1 MPSRPLENAS
11 QDWSPMVLSKSGQQR
26 RAENTEQQRNMS
38 KQSSSDANAKKL
50 DKATEAGKIEMLPRG
65 ISTQLLAGRV
75 AKKMSQ
81 KDLATQLNIPVKTIQ
96 EIETHKYKRDMAL
109 AQRMAKKLGIVLT
122 K

>member
-26 RAENTEQQRNMS
+26 RSENTEQQRNMS

-65 ISTQLLAGRV
+65 ISSQLLAGRV

-96 EIETHKYKRDMAL
+96 EIEAHKYKRDMAL

>member
-65 ISTQLLAGRV
+65 ISSQLLAGRV

-81 KDLATQLNIPVKTIQ
+81 KDLATQLNIPVKIIQ

>member
-1 MPSRPLENAS
+1 MPSRPLETAN
-11 QDWSPMVLSKSGQQR
+11 QDWTPVVLNKSGQHKCN
-26 RAENTEQQRNMS
+26 ENKEQQRNMS
-38 KQSSSDANAKKL
+38 KQSFSDAKAKKL

-65 ISTQLLAGRV
+65 ISAQLLAGRV

-109 AQRMAKKLGIVLT
+109 AQRVAKKLGIVLA

>member
-65 ISTQLLAGRV
+65 ISAQLLAGRV

-81 KDLATQLNIPVKTIQ
+81 KDLATQLNIPVKIIQ
-96 EIETHKYKRDMAL
+96 EIEAHKYKRDMAL

>member
-50 DKATEAGKIEMLPRG
+50 DKATEAGKIEMLPRS
-65 ISTQLLAGRV
+65 ISGQLLAGRV
-75 AKKMSQ
+75 GKKMSQ

-96 EIETHKYKRDMAL
+96 EIEAHKYKRDMAL

>member
-11 QDWSPMVLSKSGQQR
+11 QDWSPMVLSKSGQQQ
-26 RAENTEQQRNMS
+26 RAENTEQQRNIS
-38 KQSSSDANAKKL
+38 KQSSSDAKAKKL
-50 DKATEAGKIEMLPRG
+50 DQATEPGKIEMLSRG

-81 KDLATQLNIPVKTIQ
+81 KDLATQLNIPVKIIQ
-96 EIETHKYKRDMAL
+96 EIESHKYKRDMAL

>member
-38 KQSSSDANAKKL
+38 KQSSSDAKAKKL
-50 DKATEAGKIEMLPRG
+50 DQATEPGKIEMLPRQ
-65 ISTQLLAGRV
+65 ISAQLLAGRV

>member
-65 ISTQLLAGRV
+65 ISAQLLAGRV

>member
-96 EIETHKYKRDMAL
+96 EIEAHKYKRDMAL

>member
-65 ISTQLLAGRV
+65 ISSQLLAGRV

-96 EIETHKYKRDMAL
+96 EIEAHKYKRDMAL